1 MSEAMQKLRIAILRS
16 LRDAGQALSSARIAE
31 QIAVQGFEISP
42 RSVRLHLEEM
52 ESEGLVAHARRGRR
66 GGRTITDKG
75 LEEIQGALI
84 QDRLGFTA
92 VRVDTLAWRM
102 NFDPLLRYGQIVLN
116 LTTVAEEHFGDAVE
130 QMIPVFE
137 SGWSM
142 GDYVALFREG
152 ENLGD
157 IRIPRGRVGIGT
169 VCSVT
174 INGVLMSGKVPTT
187 SRFGGVLEIAE
198 SRPVR
203 FTDVIY
209 YDGTSLDPL
218 EIFIKGGLT
227 SVGRT
232 ARTGRGRIGVS
243 FREVPSCALDEVE
256 RILRRLDEIG
266 LGGVVRMGSPNQ
278 PLLGFSVPE
287 GRTGFVV
294 NGGLNPMAAV
304 EEAGVRTENRALAQL
319 YDFERLVHYRELQDH
334 V

>member
-1 MSEAMQKLRIAILRS
+1 
-16 LRDAGQALSSARIAE
+16 
-31 QIAVQGFEISP
+31 
-42 RSVRLHLEEM
+42 
-52 ESEGLVAHARRGRR
+52 
-66 GGRTITDKG
+66 
-75 LEEIQGALI
+75 
-84 QDRLGFTA
+84 
-92 VRVDTLAWRM
+92 
-102 NFDPLLRYGQIVLN
+102 
-116 LTTVAEEHFGDAVE
+116 
-130 QMIPVFE
+130 
-137 SGWSM
+137 
-142 GDYVALFREG
+142 
-152 ENLGD
+152 
-157 IRIPRGRVGIGT
+157 VGIGT

>member
-130 QMIPVFE
+130 QMIP
-137 SGWSM
+137 
-142 GDYVALFREG
+142 
-152 ENLGD
+152 
-157 IRIPRGRVGIGT
+157 
-169 VCSVT
+169 
-174 INGVLMSGKVPTT
+174 
-187 SRFGGVLEIAE
+187 
-198 SRPVR
+198 
-203 FTDVIY
+203 
-209 YDGTSLDPL
+209 
-218 EIFIKGGLT
+218 
-227 SVGRT
+227 
-232 ARTGRGRIGVS
+232 
-243 FREVPSCALDEVE
+243 
-256 RILRRLDEIG
+256 RR
-266 LGGVVRMGSPNQ
+266 
-278 PLLGFSVPE
+278 
-287 GRTGFVV
+287 
-294 NGGLNPMAAV
+294 
-304 EEAGVRTENRALAQL
+304 
-319 YDFERLVHYRELQDH
+319 
-334 V
+334 